1 MSANN
6 RSNRLILS
14 LPKPNT
20 HAVNLAKACLSSA
33 NIRFQKEC
41 VEYNKASVTRDNL
54 KGYVDNWL
62 KYNKNASASD
72 REKME
77 SIQFVS
83 EDQSQSFC
91 VQIGTESKF
100 EISVFCVKNIN
111 GVYNIYRCKYLRE
124 IELTTF
130 SNVWN
135 WLWGIDSSRNKK
147 LIEELNKPLT
157 LEGVKALMINNLV
170 KELLARTEGELSI
183 SNYEMIE

>member
-72 REKME
+72 RFNLSAKT
-77 SIQFVS
+77 SHNHFAFKS
-83 EDQSQSFC
+83 ARKANLRLAF
-91 VQIGTESKF
+91 
-100 EISVFCVKNIN
+100 SV
-111 GVYNIYRCKYLRE
+111 
-124 IELTTF
+124 
-130 SNVWN
+130 
-135 WLWGIDSSRNKK
+135 
-147 LIEELNKPLT
+147 
-157 LEGVKALMINNLV
+157 
-170 KELLARTEGELSI
+170 
-183 SNYEMIE
+183 